1 MVEIAQ
7 AFADSER
14 YLSAARDFRLPF
26 WDYYLPR
33 SYETVFPG
41 VTMGRDQENGQLM
54 NLEDVTITDRV
65 TGKQINAADVE
76 IKTVKVDNE
85 GRHHDVEVL
94 VSTKYPYDFG
104 IPQILMLEKVM
115 IQLPPH
121 GRVKLDHNPL
131 RTFWFPNNNEIPD
144 SQWKF
149 MGMKVSQSNISE
161 PPQ

>member
-7 AFADSER
+7 TFADAER
-14 YLSAARDFRLPF
+14 YLRAVRDFRLPF

-33 SYETVFPG
+33 GYETVFPG
-41 VTMGRDQENGQLM
+41 VTMGQDQENGQLM
-54 NLEDVTITDRV
+54 NLEDVIITDRA
-65 TGKQINAADVE
+65 TGKQINAADVK
-76 IKTVKVDNE
+76 IKTVKVDQK
-85 GRHHDVEVL
+85 GRHHNVEVL

-115 IQLPPH
+115 VQLPPH

-131 RTFWFPNNNEIPD
+131 RTFWFPNKNEIPD

-149 MGMKVSQSNISE
+149 MGMEVSQGYFLES
-161 PPQ
+161 PR